1 MSNFIEKVTSIN
13 DVINGFV
20 WVKIGL
26 ILLIGTGV
34 LMTAVTKVFQIT
46 HLPHWWKKTGGG
58 VFKKTSH
65 NKKEKGSVSQFQ
77 ALCTALAATIGT
89 GNIAGVSAAI
99 CIGGPGAVF
108 WMWVAAFFGMMTNFS
123 ENVLGIFYRRKN
135 VEGEWS
141 GGAMY
146 YLQDG
151 LGSYKGCKIIG
162 KILAILFAC
171 FAVLAS
177 FGIGNMG
184 QINKITLNIES
195 AFFSDITEK
204 LVLFAGIKWGESVFT
219 QEIRLVP
226 FCIGIA
232 LMIIASVIILGGLK
246 RIAAVAEKIV
256 PFMAVAY
263 IIGALILCGVNITA
277 IPEAFLSIFRY
288 AFGVKPVAGAVVGIA
303 IKEVI
308 TQGCKR
314 GVFSNEAGLGSSVM
328 VHSNSDV
335 KEPVKQGM
343 WGIFE
348 VFADTFVV
356 CTMTAMVVLT
366 SGFIDLK
373 TGLAIEGVSDATLVA
388 KAFSNVF
395 GKPGEWFIAVAILLF
410 AFTTVLGWSHY
421 GSKAVEYLFNTK
433 VTRVYK
439 VIFVVMIMAGAL
451 MGSSLAW
458 DISDT
463 FNGLMM
469 VPNLIG
475 VIALFPLVKKIT
487 DNYVKRKIKGQTD
500 VEPLLSYDENIQKEH
515 AKLVEEGA
523 E

>member
-1 MSNFIEKVTSIN
+1 MNGFIDTITKIN
-13 DVINGFV
+13 DAINGFV

-26 ILLIGTGV
+26 VLLIGTGV
-34 LMTAVTKVFQIT
+34 LMTVVSGFFQIT

-58 VFKKTSH
+58 VFDKSSH
-65 NKKEKGSVSQFQ
+65 NKKEKGAVSQFQ

-123 ENVLGIFYRRKN
+123 ENVLGIYYRRKN
-135 VEGEWS
+135 EEGEWS

-162 KILAILFAC
+162 KVLAVLFSC

-184 QINKITLNIES
+184 QINKITLNIQS
-195 AFFSDITEK
+195 AFFSKISDG
-204 LVLFAGIKWGESVFT
+204 LVIFGGIKLIPV
-219 QEIRLVP
+219 L
-226 FCIGIA
+226 IGAVLMVIA
-232 LMIIASVIILGGLK
+232 AVIIIGGLQ

-256 PFMAVAY
+256 PFMAIAY
-263 IIGALILCGVNITA
+263 IIGALIICVINFKA
-277 IPEAFLSIFRY
+277 IPEAFISIFRF
-288 AFGVKPVAGAVVGIA
+288 AFGVKPVAGAVAGIV
-303 IKEVI
+303 IKDVI

-366 SGFIDLK
+366 SGFINLE
-373 TGLAIEGVSDATLVA
+373 TGIVKEGVEDATLVA

-395 GKPGEWFIAVAILLF
+395 GRGGEWFIAVAILLF

-421 GSKAVEYLFNTK
+421 GSKAIEYLFKTK
-433 VTRVYK
+433 ATKIYK
-439 VIFVVMIMAGAL
+439 IFFVIMIMAGAV
-451 MGSSLAW
+451 MESSLAW

-475 VIALFPLVKKIT
+475 VIALFPLVKKII
-487 DNYVKRKIKGQTD
+487 DNYVQRKLKNKNDI
-500 VEPLLSYDENIQKEH
+500 EPMLSYDENIQKEH